1 MIDEQPTAILGRMFS
16 RYGDT
21 PGLPIVSLVRW
32 LEADADPVARV
43 TAALRDRAAMI
54 MDGCRVGP
62 S

>member
-1 MIDEQPTAILGRMFS
+1 MFS
-16 RYGDT
+16 RYGYT

-32 LEADADPVARV
+32 LEADADPVARG
-43 TAALRDRAAMI
+43 TAALRDRAAKI